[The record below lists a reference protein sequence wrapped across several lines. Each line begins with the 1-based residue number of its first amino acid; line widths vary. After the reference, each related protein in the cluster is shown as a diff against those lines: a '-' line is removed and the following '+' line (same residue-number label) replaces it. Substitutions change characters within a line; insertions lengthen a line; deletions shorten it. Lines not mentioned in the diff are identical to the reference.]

1 MNRPRPLALAF
12 GVTLGIWLL
21 LAVYALAARYWTGAW
36 GPFGGPWR
44 WAVEGW
50 IAIVL
55 GVGVAT
61 AATAARLTA
70 RDLGALGPA
79 LGLSTDRA
87 AHEIATLTRVRGRGF
102 WLWTGLWTAVAA
114 LITGFGFGV
123 DSFGPSDRPGGPA
136 WSNAT
141 PGPLLPWALFRNAAL
156 TAVLLGGAWIEVAL
170 SYRVGRFVERHAIL
184 DLLDRSRYAALGR
197 RARRNVLSWAFL
209 SVFSTFLLY
218 VVVVATVVLPARGLR
233 TRLASE
239 KRERLARIR
248 DQIRTR
254 GDALLEGR
262 VDREAALADLIAYE
276 QRLESAGTWPY
287 DTSTLL
293 RAGFYSLIGA
303 GSWIG
308 AALVERALDLLVR

>member
-1 MNRPRPLALAF
+1 M
-12 GVTLGIWLL
+12 
-21 LAVYALAARYWTGAW
+21 TG
-36 GPFGGPWR
+36 
-44 WAVEGW
+44 
-50 IAIVL
+50 L
-55 GVGVAT
+55 GVAV
-61 AATAARLTA
+61 
-70 RDLGALGPA
+70 DL
-79 LGLSTDRA
+79 
-87 AHEIATLTRVRGRGF
+87 
-102 WLWTGLWTAVAA
+102 
-114 LITGFGFGV
+114 
-123 DSFGPSDRPGGPA
+123 FGPSDRPAAPA

-141 PGPLLPWALFRNAAL
+141 SGPLLPWALFRNAAL
-156 TAVLLGGAWIEVAL
+156 AAVLLGGAWIEVAL

-184 DLLDRSRYAALGR
+184 DLLDRSRYAALGQ

-209 SVFSTFLLY
+209 SIFWTFLL

-248 DQIRTR
+248 DPIRTR

-276 QRLESAGTWPY
+276 QRLESAGTWAY

-308 AALVERALDLLVR
+308 AALVERAVDLLVR